1 MAEVIMSAGQLG
13 EMSCARHEG
22 TAMCY
27 ESYMTYMSICNLY
40 ALMSISISGFNI
52 SSVGTVHACRAW

>member
-1 MAEVIMSAGQLG
+1 MTEVIMSAGQLS

-27 ESYMTYMSICNLY
+27 ESYMTYM
-40 ALMSISISGFNI
+40 
-52 SSVGTVHACRAW
+52 